1 MSLGDLTKQLA
12 VQALT
17 TPDKPK
23 AEAPAAP
30 ADSSGPAILSQLQA
44 MQKALKDDEELIILF
59 RYGGETIVVREVYF
73 PTWQLAVLSG
83 VDPNK
88 STTRVISPAEVL
100 QLICKVA
107 KVPGGNK
114 PFRVGLIAP
123 RPRQE

>member
-23 AEAPAAP
+23 AAETAPP
-30 ADSSGPAILSQLQA
+30 GEGSGPAILTQLQA
-44 MQKALKDDEELIILF
+44 MQKALKDDEELVVLF

-73 PTWQLAVLSG
+73 PTWQVAVLGG

-88 STTRVISPAEVL
+88 STTRVISPADAL

-107 KVPGGNK
+107 KVPAGNK
-114 PFRVGLIAP
+114 AYRVGLIAP
-123 RPRQE
+123 RPKPE

>member
-23 AEAPAAP
+23 PETPAAP
-30 ADSSGPAILSQLQA
+30 ADGSGPTILSQLQA
-44 MQKALKDDEELIILF
+44 MQKALKDDEELVVLF

-83 VDPNK
+83 IDPNK
-88 STTRVISPAEVL
+88 STTRVISPVDAL
-100 QLICKVA
+100 QLVCKVA
-107 KVPGGNK
+107 RVPGGNK

-123 RPRQE
+123 RPRPE